1 MKKIIFFIG
10 LAFLVTIV
18 VFNIFLT
25 ANLGSAERVLFSLN
39 SFFYIIGLALVGL
52 GLFVISN
59 LLNKYLYAEN
69 TPFKKHIRKVLLTS
83 VLSCGHLLLYLLLGQ
98 IKFV

>member
-69 TPFKKHIRKVLLTS
+69 TPLDT
-83 VLSCGHLLLYLLLGQ
+83 YY
-98 IKFV
+98 